1 MSLSLLLQPQ
11 STRIQIQADSLLREN
26 HRQAI
31 HSLILF
37 RFIFPSLFLICTHFK
52 LNFLQR
58 NSFFLLVF
66 DSILF

>member
-1 MSLSLLLQPQ
+1 MSLFLLLQPQ

-37 RFIFPSLFLICTHFK
+37 RFIFPSLFWICTHFK
-52 LNFLQR
+52 LNF
-58 NSFFLLVF
+58 
-66 DSILF
+66 